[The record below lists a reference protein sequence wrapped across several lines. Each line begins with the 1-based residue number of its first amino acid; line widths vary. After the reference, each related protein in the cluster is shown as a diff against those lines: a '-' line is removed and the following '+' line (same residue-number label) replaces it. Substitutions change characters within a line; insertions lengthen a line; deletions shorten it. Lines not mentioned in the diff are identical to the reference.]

1 MGIPNKMPYKTYQP
15 RGGSRSSRTPLPAT
29 TPAVQETPEVA
40 QPLKE
45 EKDVD
50 MNEENGQKK
59 SFFARIK
66 EGGVKKKV
74 PKAVQKKRN
83 NYRLRRLV
91 APKAPLTVLNELIGT
106 TEPVT
111 YTFLDVE
118 GVAPNM
124 PQHMFTAMATVHGE
138 KYQGIGPS
146 KAIAKNICAE
156 QVIQAIVAKK
166 CAEKREMMD
175 TGDENEKPKNE
186 DETPWASLA
195 SLALFKLFND
205 WQAQGYV
212 LPPDL
217 NKAAPPVATKPE
229 GIKKEEKRPAK
240 IKEIPENPTS
250 KHPVQLLNE
259 MNGPIEFELT
269 GEAGEMPQAK
279 VFTMSCTVQDKTYSG
294 NGKSKKDAKK
304 MAALAVLEDLYKIT
318 YPAPQV

>member
-1 MGIPNKMPYKTYQP
+1 MGVSIFIVKISIPNKMPYKTYQP
-15 RGGSRSSRTPLPAT
+15 RGGSRSSRTPLPAS

-40 QPLKE
+40 QPL
-45 EKDVD
+45 
-50 MNEENGQKK
+50 
-59 SFFARIK
+59 
-66 EGGVKKKV
+66 KKKV

-138 KYQGIGPS
+138 KYQGMGPS

-212 LPPDL
+212 LPLDL

-229 GIKKEEKRPAK
+229 GI
-240 IKEIPENPTS
+240 
-250 KHPVQLLNE
+250 
-259 MNGPIEFELT
+259 
-269 GEAGEMPQAK
+269 
-279 VFTMSCTVQDKTYSG
+279 
-294 NGKSKKDAKK
+294 
-304 MAALAVLEDLYKIT
+304 
-318 YPAPQV
+318 